1 MSISFLIFPVDF
13 AGNLHGFPARPVSH
27 PSVSPGVR
35 TVAEL
40 FSRRAFAPGKSVAL
54 TVFFRIGR
62 LVLLGKSTGNHG
74 FYMFLPSNNVKYRG
88 FLQIFPSSNS
98 TLFLRGYEWTAGL
111 SSQQNPVDPPRIT
124 NGYTMHKLQRW
135 LLSISSDMCLWAP
148 KFESAGLYLH
158 MVDGRSIPN

>member
-98 TLFLRGYEWTAGL
+98 TLFCGNMNGLQGYPPSKIQFTHRGLLTAIPCT
-111 SSQQNPVDPPRIT
+111 SYND
-124 NGYTMHKLQRW
+124 GY
-135 LLSISSDMCLWAP
+135 
-148 KFESAGLYLH
+148 
-158 MVDGRSIPN
+158 